1 MLDDQQMHGD
11 HQPAATSQMQ
21 KPPDVL
27 KMAAAWFCQQVT
39 SWVQLQWKIAITTG
53 HNTNCT
59 K

>member
-11 HQPAATSQMQ
+11 HQPAATIQMQ

-27 KMAAAWFCQQVT
+27 KMATAWFCQQVT
-39 SWVQLQWKIAITTG
+39 SWVQLQCKVAITIG
-53 HNTNCT
+53 HNTNGT